1 MSPSRAQVNINS
13 LRLQRRALTR
23 LKQAYDAYETAFVI
37 LADGLLDE
45 HVWEHL
51 VRAENRASLRQLEL
65 RLLQAQKQHPIP
77 DVPRVRQ
84 ETYYR
89 LIQVSSH
96 LSYLAGELS
105 DARRALAK
113 IDTAKSE
120 RSDAHEPHSYEE
132 LEALHALF
140 ALSALQR
147 GPDLSPQNGLS
158 LGLSVPRTVAGASS
172 PASVDVG
179 VSSGKRGAAKDGD
192 NNNNNEDAELRP
204 SVLMSTL
211 DAHGPLRLDYA
222 YLLERAGNVFAKQGA
237 TL

>member
-1 MSPSRAQVNINS
+1 MNINS

-65 RLLQAQKQHPIP
+65 RLLQAQKQQPIP

-105 DARRALAK
+105 NAHRALAK
-113 IDTAKSE
+113 IDAGKFE

-147 GPDLSPQNGLS
+147 GPEPSPQNGLS
-158 LGLSVPRTVAGASS
+158 LGLSVPRTVSGASS
-172 PASVDVG
+172 PARDAGVDVG
-179 VSSGKRGAAKDGD
+179 VPSGKRGAAKDGD

>member
-1 MSPSRAQVNINS
+1 MDINL

-23 LKQAYDAYETAFVI
+23 LKQSYDAYETAFVI

-51 VRAENRASLRQLEL
+51 IRAENRTSLHKLEL
-65 RLLQAQKQHPIP
+65 HLAQIQKQQPMP
-77 DVPRVRQ
+77 DALHVRQ

-105 DARRALAK
+105 DAHRALAK
-113 IDTAKSE
+113 IDAARFE
-120 RSDAHEPHSYEE
+120 RFDAHEPHSYEE

-147 GPDLSPQNGLS
+147 GPELSPQNGLS
-158 LGLSVPRTVAGASS
+158 LGLSVPRTIAGASS
-172 PASVDVG
+172 PAGVDVG

>member
-1 MSPSRAQVNINS
+1 MNIDS

-65 RLLQAQKQHPIP
+65 RLLQAQKQQPIP

-113 IDTAKSE
+113 IDTAKFE
-120 RSDAHEPHSYEE
+120 RSDASEPHSYEE

-158 LGLSVPRTVAGASS
+158 LGLSVPRTVSGASS
-172 PASVDVG
+172 PAHDAGVDAG

-192 NNNNNEDAELRP
+192 KNNNNNEDAELRP